1 MTDSSEDPILVALHE
16 QSVAVRV
23 AMDPECRARLGL
35 TEAEAR
41 WVSGPRGTFGV
52 HRTASRLRALDVA
65 GEPEQVAQRVASVLT
80 RLVELIGSPA
90 PQACRQALLR
100 AGLPAPLEFFAAH

>member
-1 MTDSSEDPILVALHE
+1 MTQSSEDPILVALHE
-16 QSVAVRV
+16 QSVAQR
-23 AMDPECRARLGL
+23 ALADPESRTRMGL
-35 TEAEAR
+35 TEPEAR

-52 HRTASRLRALDVA
+52 HRTSQRLRVAVA
-65 GEPEQVAQRVASVLT
+65 GSSPEQQEQRVSSALEH
-80 RLVELIGSPA
+80 LVKLLGTPV